1 MASNFTLPPLPDNF
15 KPVGH
20 LLKTAH
26 EHETRDAVVT
36 YWARLAA
43 FQSAMAIDKKSKEA
57 KAILI
62 PLMDWL
68 EKEKKVM
75 SGNEAVTSEIVASA
89 HIENYA
95 MKLFEWA
102 DKEDRAARFGKNV
115 VKSFYT
121 AGNLFDVMQVFGEL
135 TPEIVHARK
144 YSKWKAAYIHNCLK
158 KGEQPIPGPV
168 GGDTEGDDDANEASG
183 GGWTQPQAP
192 PSNVNQVQPNLPE
205 SSVVPPVMPPP
216 PVASSEVAPSSSTT
230 SGSTMNPQ
238 DVTRVQKL
246 CKFAASSLDYDD
258 VDTAIKNLTEALDLL
273 HKSKQT

>member
-1 MASNFTLPPLPDNF
+1 MASHISLPPLPNNF

-20 LLKTAH
+20 LLKTAY

-43 FQSAMAIDKKSKEA
+43 LQNAMVIDKKSKEA
-57 KAILI
+57 KAVLI

-75 SGNEAVTSEIVASA
+75 SDNEAVTSEIVASA

-135 TPEIVHARK
+135 TPEILHARK

-158 KGEQPIPGPV
+158 NGETPIPGPV
-168 GGDTEGDDDANEASG
+168 GGDKEDNEG
-183 GGWTQPQAP
+183 
-192 PSNVNQVQPNLPE
+192 
-205 SSVVPPVMPPP
+205 
-216 PVASSEVAPSSSTT
+216 SEVAPGA
-230 SGSTMNPQ
+230 SGGSGGWAQPSGVDEVQDPSLRVTPAAAIVQPQPPPPSEDVGASASGLTMDPQ
-238 DVTRVQKL
+238 DVKRVQKL
-246 CKFAASSLDYDD
+246 CKFASSSLDYDD
-258 VDTAIKNLTEALDLL
+258 VDTAINNLTEALNLL
-273 HKSKQT
+273 HKNRQ